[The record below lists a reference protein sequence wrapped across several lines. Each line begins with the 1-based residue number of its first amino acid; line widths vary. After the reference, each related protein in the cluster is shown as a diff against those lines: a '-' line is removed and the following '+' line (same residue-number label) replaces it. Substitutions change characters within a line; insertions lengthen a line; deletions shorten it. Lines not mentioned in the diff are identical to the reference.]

1 MAESR
6 PINEARRNVKRS
18 EVVAHRIAQAI
29 ASDGLIHGDRL
40 PPESAMLSQYG
51 VSRASLREALRML
64 EVQGLLNLR
73 PGPGGGPI
81 VGFRLNIGNEL
92 GMLSINAD
100 AEMIEDYIRYML
112 FLRASFRF

>member
-1 MAESR
+1 DRDGHLFSATAA
-6 PINEARRNVKRS
+6 INVGMSMGEDNW
-18 EVVAHRIAQAI
+18 
-29 ASDGLIHGDRL
+29 
-40 PPESAMLSQYG
+40 
-51 VSRASLREALRML
+51 
-64 EVQGLLNLR
+64 LR
-73 PGPGGGPI
+73 PELRVGWRQNISVDPGETIARFRSGGPDFTLDGGSIEGGGPI